1 MILSIANQKGGVA
14 KSTTAI
20 NFAVMLA
27 QQGQRVLMID
37 ADLRRPSLHRAL
49 DVLREPGLT
58 NLLIGDAEPRETI
71 RPNVLPNMDFLP
83 SGPFPPNPS
92 ELLNSKA
99 MGRVLEEL
107 ESRYDQ
113 IVIDS
118 PPVLAVTDAAILA
131 VHTDG
136 AVLVLRSGETEQRT
150 AERSVEQLRR
160 LGVRVFG
167 AVLNEVS
174 AASPDESYYLQYY
187 YSYHPSG
194 ATTSGWQRL
203 REGLSRVRFFG

>member
-1 MILSIANQKGGVA
+1 M
-14 KSTTAI
+14 
-20 NFAVMLA
+20 
-27 QQGQRVLMID
+27 
-37 ADLRRPSLHRAL
+37 
-49 DVLREPGLT
+49 
-58 NLLIGDAEPRETI
+58 
-71 RPNVLPNMDFLP
+71 LPNLDFLP

-99 MGRVLEEL
+99 MIRIIEEF
-107 ESRYDQ
+107 EGRYDHV
-113 IVIDS
+113 IIDS

-136 AVLVLRSGETEQRT
+136 AVVVLRSGETEQRA
-150 AERSVEQLRR
+150 AERAVDQLRR

-187 YSYHPSG
+187 YAYTPTG
-194 ATTSGWQRL
+194 TPVQSGWQRL
-203 REGLSRVRFFG
+203 REGVSKVRFFG